1 LVYPKFFVSLGYRKR
16 KKDMKNI
23 IKTFKSLPLREKLE
37 LAGNFLVLVSLFAL
51 LYVGLW
57 LIYIIGD

>member
-1 LVYPKFFVSLGYRKR
+1 
-16 KKDMKNI
+16 MKNI
-23 IKTFKSLPLREKLE
+23 IKTFKSLPFREKLE

-57 LIYIIGD
+57 LIYIIENY